1 VFWLMCVHQN
11 LERCSCFVLAQKNK
25 SRSWRVVKVRV
36 IKRVSFLDLPRA
48 WVLVREW
55 LLQLIMI
62 RLFNF
67 SENNNKQEKVHV
79 VCVVAINHLI
89 IIITTTVC
97 DFHETSSSRAFVQY
111 HHHHHIRKL
120 YITFLIKKR
129 TFNFKQELNF
139 KIDDEGKTERRKRT
153 KYREV
158 VQK

>member
-1 VFWLMCVHQN
+1 
-11 LERCSCFVLAQKNK
+11 
-25 SRSWRVVKVRV
+25 
-36 IKRVSFLDLPRA
+36 
-48 WVLVREW
+48 
-55 LLQLIMI
+55 MI
-62 RLFNF
+62 RLYDF